1 VLREA
6 FSPTPAELDLAR
18 RQLAAAVEAAKEGRG
33 SFTVDGLMV
42 DEPILIRARRLLA
55 AAGEEVAGG

>member
-1 VLREA
+1 V
-6 FSPTPAELDLAR
+6 
-18 RQLAAAVEAAKEGRG
+18 AAEAAKEGRG

-55 AAGEEVAGG
+55 AAGEDVASG